1 MREQRAFEALTA
13 AVDTER
19 ARFASL
25 RSRAAVETATLLVEE
40 IWSST
45 LLAGS
50 RLGLAEV
57 GALVNRG
64 VAAGEFP
71 LDDYVIVADY
81 AAAIR
86 YVAAAPLPGPHRSF
100 LRLDEIVALHG
111 LVAHREPAALPGEW
125 RRTTATP
132 FPSGV
137 VPTPAW
143 LVPRDMAA
151 FAERTALGPQGGQ
164 HPIAWVA
171 EIHERFAR
179 IHPFT
184 KANGRVDRLL
194 ANLLLRRVGLPPFA
208 VRGRAAERYLAALKS
223 ADSRDPWPLAVVF
236 ARALLESLTRLTAIA
251 EPGDELRPLATF
263 ASGPERAALYKA
275 SQRGRLRTVRRGGA
289 LLTSAGWIAE
299 YEGSRLQRSGMP

>member
-1 MREQRAFEALTA
+1 MRDQRAFDALTA
-13 AVDTER
+13 AVDAER
-19 ARFASL
+19 TRFATL
-25 RSRAAVETATLLVEE
+25 GNRAPAESPLLVLEE

-50 RLGLAEV
+50 RLGLPEV
-57 GALVNRG
+57 TALVGRG
-64 VAAGEFP
+64 VAGGDFP
-71 LDDYVIVADY
+71 LEHYVIVADY
-81 AAAIR
+81 AAAVR
-86 YVAAAPLPGPHRSF
+86 YVLAAPLPGRHRSF
-100 LRLDEIVALHG
+100 LRLDEIVTLHG
-111 LVAHREPAALPGEW
+111 LVAHREPEALPAEW
-125 RRTTATP
+125 RQTTAIP
-132 FPSGV
+132 FPSGA

-171 EIHERFAR
+171 DAHERFAR

-194 ANLLLRRVGLPPFA
+194 ANLLLRRSGLPPFA

-236 ARALLESLTRLTAIA
+236 ARAILESLTRLTASA
-251 EPGDELRPLATF
+251 EPSEELRPLATF
-263 ASGPERAALYKA
+263 ASGHERAALYKA

-299 YEGSRLQRSGMP
+299 YEGSRLQRSSGP